1 MFKQE
6 SNPLYRAFF
15 SEENADRIQG
25 MIRSEVQKRTGVNIR
40 RQNPMDLFTIMSS
53 VYSVNIS
60 SPYSNIGDQVSW
72 MNGIVTSKCV
82 EQVLSGM
89 MSYKMYMADITS
101 RPTPNDLPQNTSS
114 YGKKLSKSNQ
124 IGI

>member
-15 SEENADRIQG
+15 SEENADSIQA
-25 MIRSEVQKRTGVNIR
+25 MIRGEVRKRTGVSIS
-40 RQNPMDLFTIMSS
+40 RQNPMDLFAIMSS
-53 VYSVNIS
+53 VYSVNTTN
-60 SPYSNIGDQVSW
+60 PYGNIGQQVSW
-72 MNGIVTSKCV
+72 MNGLVVSKCV

-89 MSYKMYMADITS
+89 MSYQMYMADISS

-114 YGKKLSKSNQ
+114 YGKKLSKSTQ
-124 IGI
+124 IGL

>member
-15 SEENADRIQG
+15 SEENADTIQN
-25 MIRSEVQKRTGVNIR
+25 MIRNEVRKRTGVTIR
-40 RQNPMDLFTIMSS
+40 RQNPMDLFAIMGS
-53 VYSVNIS
+53 VYSVNITN
-60 SPYSNIGDQVSW
+60 PYSNIGDQVSW
-72 MNGIVTSKCV
+72 MNGIVASKCI
-82 EQVLSGM
+82 EQVITGM
-89 MSYKMYMADITS
+89 ASYQMYMADISS